1 MKLLDFRQQMLLKLP
16 AKLLIAVL
24 VLGAVMETSPLWARG
39 SSSGGGLDVGILMPE
54 THVERWVR
62 DGADLKA
69 AVEKKGLRA
78 EVAYGDA
85 DQSKQNRQI
94 EDFIT
99 KGARVLIV
107 GSINEGAAEAVS
119 RANDEGVQVIAYDRL
134 ITNSDRYDYYITFDN
149 FKVGQ
154 FQGEGIV
161 SALQLDSTS
170 GPYNI
175 ALFSGALTDNN
186 ARYFFDGAMSVL
198 KPYIESGKLVIGG
211 PAPLQSSD
219 ANWSQITTENWMPE
233 KAQARMEN
241 LLSGALSD
249 ITLDA
254 VLAPNDTL
262 ARAIITA
269 LEQDGKYADSLPVIT
284 GQDAEALSVNW
295 IRKGKQTMTVFK
307 DTRKLAEG
315 AAELAVAL
323 EKGDKIPVIAGT
335 RVDKKTYNTG
345 LKTITSYLLGPVNV
359 TKDNYKRI
367 LVDSGYYTA
376 EEIGE

>member
-134 ITNSDRYDYYITFDN
+134 ITNSDKYDYYITFDN

-161 SALQLDSTS
+161 SALQLDSAN

-249 ITLDA
+249 ITLNA

-307 DTRKLAEG
+307 DTRKLAAG